1 MTPDSD
7 AFRLWAGTDQQAI
20 SGDDLLEH
28 NWSRPGPHLVQAYHG
43 STHRFTAFDPARC
56 SHMGHFG
63 NVHYFTTC
71 IVDARMNYANPKGP
85 DLCTRVAREA
95 ERLAHDIENDPAAAG
110 LSEDADYEVIETRA
124 EELARARLVG
134 PEREVMTLFLRLDK
148 PFVIDAAGKTD
159 MPFFEELLE
168 YGAAMEKI
176 AAQHGLTLD
185 EIQDR
190 EEEFEDEIHALRDE
204 AHLAL
209 KERFDA
215 ALWTASRALDCECP
229 DRLDIDDQLFEELNT
244 SAFNQIMRNDSGLWD
259 IMDDEGEIV
268 AHSLISGLLAELGY
282 DSIVLL
288 NADLQFP
295 SMRMSPGTTHV
306 HIMGKEQTRIK
317 SISNRG
323 SFDPANPDIT
333 L

>member
-7 AFRLWAGTDQQAI
+7 AFRLWAGTDQEAA
-20 SGDDLLEH
+20 SGTDLLDH
-28 NWSRPGPHLVQAYHG
+28 DWSRPGPHLVQAYHG
-43 STHRFTAFDPARC
+43 STHRFTVFDPARC

-85 DLCTRVAREA
+85 DLCTRVSREA
-95 ERLAHDIENDPAAAG
+95 ERLANDIENDPVAAG
-110 LSEDADYEVIETRA
+110 LAEDADYAVIEARA

-134 PEREVMTLFLRLDK
+134 PERDVMTLFLRLDK
-148 PFVIDAAGKTD
+148 PLIVDAAGQINLPLFED
-159 MPFFEELLE
+159 MPA
-168 YGAAMEKI
+168 YGDAMEKV
-176 AAQHGLTLD
+176 ATRHGLTLD
-185 EIQDR
+185 ELQDR
-190 EEEFEDEIHALRDE
+190 EEEFEDEIHALHDE
-204 AHLAL
+204 AYLAL
-209 KERFDA
+209 KERFDQ
-215 ALWTASRALDCECP
+215 ALWAASRTLDCDCP
-229 DRLDIDDQLFEELNT
+229 DRLEIDDQIFEEVGGT
-244 SAFNQIMRNDSGLWD
+244 AFNQIMRNDAGLWD
-259 IMDDEGEIV
+259 IEDAEGESV
-268 AHSLISGLLAELGY
+268 GHSLISGLLAELGY

-288 NADLQFP
+288 NANLQFP

-317 SISNRG
+317 SAANCG